1 MYIIQPLVPIPSD
14 PVLTQPQPS
23 SHARWKS
30 RYMVNKLTSI
40 ITSSLQD
47 PGFFEAAPPSWRVPA
62 PTTALSLQ
70 KLPPTT
76 GSASLQHPGGSP
88 VTLPPSSPLFHNSN
102 PLHGQNWSLS
112 SPITTSP
119 LQAVFQTSFLSFLKP
134 AYFPTSC
141 TNSHFPSARLPI
153 QSPHHFLCYPLLSS
167 CPHCL
172 LCQLRI

>member
-62 PTTALSLQ
+62 PTTALSLR

-88 VTLPPSSPLFHNSN
+88 VTFPPSSPLFHNSN
-102 PLHGQNWSLS
+102 PLHGQNLVLVITNNYIA
-112 SPITTSP
+112 SPSCISNI
-119 LQAVFQTSFLSFLKP
+119 LSFLP
-134 AYFPTSC
+134 ETCLFPYFL
-141 TNSHFPSARLPI
+141 H
-153 QSPHHFLCYPLLSS
+153 Q
-167 CPHCL
+167 
-172 LCQLRI
+172 